1 MIKSETH
8 HILKWKEIARLV
20 SKYIPNSLGDNE
32 LIEILFSTKNFH
44 KLRQILLAK
53 ESSFYGFS
61 LIAPQ
66 DKILYKEK
74 YPVYFDANLKDGDVT
89 ISYIDNEVS
98 YILSLATSLKI
109 SEEEAKNIYY
119 NSIKKSS
126 INREYFYDP
135 DSIEM
140 GML

>member
-8 HILKWKEIARLV
+8 HILEWRECASLV

-32 LIEILFSTKNFH
+32 LFEILFSTKDFSR
-44 KLRQILLAK
+44 LRQILLAK

-61 LIAPQ
+61 LSILQ

-89 ISYIDNEVS
+89 ISYIDNEAS
-98 YILSLATSLKI
+98 YILSLAISLKI
-109 SEEEAKNIYY
+109 SEEEAKNIY
-119 NSIKKSS
+119 NSTKKYS
-126 INREYFYDP
+126 INREYLYNP
-135 DSIEM
+135 DNIEM
-140 GML
+140 EML